1 LHGLKSNLNLNI
13 FIDHKLAKK
22 KPKYLKLK
30 YSNQK
35 KHSINQKFHTKPMNT
50 NNNNKKRDFSY
61 FLSENET
68 GQIILYIRN
77 GEKDKD

>member
-1 LHGLKSNLNLNI
+1 
-13 FIDHKLAKK
+13 
-22 KPKYLKLK
+22 
-30 YSNQK
+30 
-35 KHSINQKFHTKPMNT
+35 MNT

>member
-1 LHGLKSNLNLNI
+1 
-13 FIDHKLAKK
+13 
-22 KPKYLKLK
+22 
-30 YSNQK
+30 
-35 KHSINQKFHTKPMNT
+35 MNT

-68 GQIILYIRN
+68 GQIILYRRN